1 MGFSGLLDNLWPTSQ
16 VGNLKK
22 LIEVPEDSPTPV
34 NVLLKASIGFE
45 YDFLG
50 AVAAAHI
57 GFVLLFLFT
66 FAYGIKYLNFQ
77 RRQERVSKESCRL
90 CRVWNLDKIYQWLA
104 NLLASLEFFIS
115 SCLVYSLIMEVL
127 IYCSLIN
134 FIECRTRILLFIYNL
149 QQFSS
154 TILCF
159 KLLIFF
165 LTFGRQWK
173 PKLLNLS
180 WPIGWSKNSKF
191 CNSKFNLNWVLN

>member
-34 NVLLKASIGFE
+34 NVLLKTSIGFE

-90 CRVWNLDKIYQWLA
+90 CRV
-104 NLLASLEFFIS
+104 
-115 SCLVYSLIMEVL
+115 
-127 IYCSLIN
+127 
-134 FIECRTRILLFIYNL
+134 
-149 QQFSS
+149 
-154 TILCF
+154 
-159 KLLIFF
+159 
-165 LTFGRQWK
+165 
-173 PKLLNLS
+173 
-180 WPIGWSKNSKF
+180 
-191 CNSKFNLNWVLN
+191 

>member
-1 MGFSGLLDNLWPTSQ
+1 
-16 VGNLKK
+16 
-22 LIEVPEDSPTPV
+22 
-34 NVLLKASIGFE
+34 
-45 YDFLG
+45 
-50 AVAAAHI
+50 
-57 GFVLLFLFT
+57 
-66 FAYGIKYLNFQ
+66 
-77 RRQERVSKESCRL
+77 
-90 CRVWNLDKIYQWLA
+90 
-104 NLLASLEFFIS
+104 LLASLEFFIS

-180 WPIGWSKNSKF
+180 CPIGWSKNSKF

>member
-1 MGFSGLLDNLWPTSQ
+1 VEVVLIGFSSLLDNLWPTSQ

-90 CRVWNLDKIYQWLA
+90 CRV
-104 NLLASLEFFIS
+104 
-115 SCLVYSLIMEVL
+115 
-127 IYCSLIN
+127 
-134 FIECRTRILLFIYNL
+134 
-149 QQFSS
+149 
-154 TILCF
+154 
-159 KLLIFF
+159 
-165 LTFGRQWK
+165 
-173 PKLLNLS
+173 
-180 WPIGWSKNSKF
+180 
-191 CNSKFNLNWVLN
+191 